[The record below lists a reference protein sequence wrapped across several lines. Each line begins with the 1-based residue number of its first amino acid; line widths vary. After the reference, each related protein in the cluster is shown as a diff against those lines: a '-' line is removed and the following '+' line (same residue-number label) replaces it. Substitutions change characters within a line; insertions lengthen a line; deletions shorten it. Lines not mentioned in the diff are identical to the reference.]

1 MFILGLCFSWSS
13 TNKSAQQFLHQS
25 EKPGGGQACPVES
38 SPPILPSCWTH
49 LPWHQGAVLPIRSAL
64 LAPVPGWLPCLLP
77 VWFHVRMRWP
87 PPQHSSLYFCDC
99 WSPLFGSSP
108 FAGQRTNRCFIFFSG
123 ILIYRSSLMLQE
135 TLESLCLPPHC
146 GLCPQSD
153 RGGGSSDGVV

>member
-1 MFILGLCFSWSS
+1 MCLSWAFVSPGL
-13 TNKSAQQFLHQS
+13 
-25 EKPGGGQACPVES
+25 
-38 SPPILPSCWTH
+38 
-49 LPWHQGAVLPIRSAL
+49 LPIKAHSSFSTSRRSQEEGRPAQWRAPLQSCLPAGPTCRGTRVPFSLFAL